1 MRRFGHDQITSNFS
15 PHGGSQPPAPPRRPG
30 LDPWR
35 VTSAE
40 MPYVSRAE
48 PLAHQQENVAPAQGT
63 FGSISY
69 GLDAANQ
76 MATGNPSAEPFT
88 PWMGGPYPPASLAN
102 MTLGTT
108 FAAKARAAELNAVRN
123 HRAKA
128 QESEDKN
135 NENETSM
142 AQASSTSTGALR
154 LTKPGTRT
162 RTRTRSKSW
171 KPLDLGDIPE
181 SSSEVSRPE
190 TQSHHPSTSTK
201 TSTPI
206 NSNLQ
211 SSATALGA
219 QSSSQ
224 VSYPLSQRLQ
234 SHTGH
239 GQQFPS
245 YISDAQEPVTAVPRL
260 TNEMAPRSAFV
271 SPEHVRQQMY
281 QSNQVAS
288 EQQQHIPRYY
298 DSLAASTQYQR
309 SVQRQSELSVQRQ
322 NELSAQKTKA
332 RQDDPFIDI
341 SASLRQSAHRQTSQP
356 DDRSVLSAHGISPDG
371 QGKMDYE
378 FKFPTQ
384 QQQQHR
390 AALPLPPPPGLP
402 RPTVQPQALHDTFSS
417 IAADSSAP
425 TADTHRRDP
434 KPYTSYARVSDDG
447 SKKEKLLQNL
457 QQVVDVSKAQGS
469 VPSSTRTVLYDPVAQ
484 GSSAAAARPRQ
495 RQLSSS
501 ANDNLKGSEPLP
513 WKDRPVDI
521 YSMPPPTPVVQKDDA
536 HEPAAAAANE
546 TQQGAMDG
554 NEYIRSL
561 LIKRESAEQRLKNSE
576 TWWSHDGR
584 GQDQVRAYLDQ
595 VTEQHKQHQSTPEYH
610 NIRKALEHQTNFR
623 DDRSDGSN
631 ATTVLKGPS
640 EGEAIN
646 RLMVPVIANLRGY
659 AEDSGPSYFNKFTKA
674 PAWAIDG
681 SVSGNKSFFGED
693 WGKPPSRVGRDPR
706 YRPTFHEGRYTVFEP
721 TDGRVSGGRGGR
733 GGWNANYGWD

>member
-1 MRRFGHDQITSNFS
+1 MATATATAN
-15 PHGGSQPPAPPRRPG
+15 PAPE
-30 LDPWR
+30 
-35 VTSAE
+35 TI
-40 MPYVSRAE
+40 M
-48 PLAHQQENVAPAQGT
+48 
-63 FGSISY
+63 
-69 GLDAANQ
+69 
-76 MATGNPSAEPFT
+76 
-88 PWMGGPYPPASLAN
+88 PWMRGPYPPASLAN

-128 QESEDKN
+128 QESED

-142 AQASSTSTGALR
+142 AQASSTSTGPLR
-154 LTKPGTRT
+154 LTNP
-162 RTRTRSKSW
+162 RTRTRSKGW

-181 SSSEVSRPE
+181 STSELSRPE
-190 TQSHHPSTSTK
+190 TQFHYASTT
-201 TSTPI
+201 TRTTTPI

-211 SSATALGA
+211 SGATTLGA
-219 QSSSQ
+219 QSSAQ
-224 VSYPLSQRLQ
+224 VSYPSSQRSQLY
-234 SHTGH
+234 TGH

-245 YISDAQEPVTAVPRL
+245 EQFPSYYLDAQEPVTAVPRF
-260 TNEMAPRSAFV
+260 TNEMAPHSVFV

-288 EQQQHIPRYY
+288 EQQQQIPRYY
-298 DSLAASTQYQR
+298 DSLIASTQYQK
-309 SVQRQSELSVQRQ
+309 SAQRQSELPAHQ
-322 NELSAQKTKA
+322 AKA
-332 RQDDPFIDI
+332 RHDDPFIDM
-341 SASLRQSAHRQTSQP
+341 SASLRQSAPRQSSQS
-356 DDRSVLSAHGISPDG
+356 DDRSVLSGHGASPDV

-384 QQQQHR
+384 QQQHR
-390 AALPLPPPPGLP
+390 ASLPLPPPPGLP
-402 RPTVQPQALHDTFSS
+402 RPTLQPQALRDTFSS
-417 IAADSSAP
+417 IAAESSAP

-434 KPYTSYARVSDDG
+434 KPYTSYARVNDEG

-484 GSSAAAARPRQ
+484 GSSAAARPRQ
-495 RQLSSS
+495 RRFSSS
-501 ANDNLKGSEPLP
+501 ANDNLKASEPLP

-521 YSMPPPTPVVQKDDA
+521 YSMPPPTPILSKDDA
-536 HEPAAAAANE
+536 QEQAAANE

-595 VTEQHKQHQSTPEYH
+595 VTEQHKQHQSTPEYQ
-610 NIRKALEHQTNFR
+610 NIRKALERQTNFR
-623 DDRSDGSN
+623 DDGSDGSN
-631 ATTVLKGPS
+631 ATTVPKGS
-640 EGEAIN
+640 NEGEVIN

-674 PAWAIDG
+674 PAWAVDS

>member
-1 MRRFGHDQITSNFS
+1 MRRFGNDQINSNFS
-15 PHGGSQPPAPPRRPG
+15 PQRGPQPPAPPRRPG

-40 MPYVSRAE
+40 IPYVSRGE
-48 PLAHQQENVAPAQGT
+48 PLAQQQENVAPAPGT

-69 GLDAANQ
+69 GLEAANQ
-76 MATGNPSAEPFT
+76 MNTVHPSPDT
-88 PWMGGPYPPASLAN
+88 LSWMRGPHPPASLAN

-128 QESEDKN
+128 QESEDKS
-135 NENETSM
+135 NENNDTST
-142 AQASSTSTGALR
+142 AQAPSTSTGALR
-154 LTKPGTRT
+154 LTRPHTRT
-162 RTRTRSKSW
+162 RARSKGW
-171 KPLDLGDIPE
+171 KPFDLGDIPE

-190 TQSHHPSTSTK
+190 TQSHHYPSTTTTI

-211 SSATALGA
+211 SSATTLGA

-224 VSYPLSQRLQ
+224 ALYPLSQRLQ

-245 YISDAQEPVTAVPRL
+245 NISDAQEPVTAVPRF

-271 SPEHVRQQMY
+271 SPEHVRQQVY

-309 SVQRQSELSVQRQ
+309 SVQRQ
-322 NELSAQKTKA
+322 NELSAQRQSELSAQQVKT

-341 SASLRQSAHRQTSQP
+341 SANLRQSSHRQSAQS
-356 DDRSVLSAHGISPDG
+356 DNRSVLSAHGASPDV

-384 QQQQHR
+384 QQQHHR
-390 AALPLPPPPGLP
+390 ADLPLPPPPGLP
-402 RPTVQPQALHDTFSS
+402 RPTLQPQALRDTFSS
-417 IAADSSAP
+417 IAAAASSAP
-425 TADTHRRDP
+425 TADTHQRDP

-469 VPSSTRTVLYDPVAQ
+469 VPTSTRTVLYDPVAQ

-495 RQLSSS
+495 RQISSS
-501 ANDNLKGSEPLP
+501 ASDNLKASEPLP

-521 YSMPPPTPVVQKDDA
+521 YSMPPPTPVVPKDDA
-536 HEPAAAAANE
+536 DEQAAANE
-546 TQQGAMDG
+546 THQGAMDG

-561 LIKRESAEQRLKNSE
+561 LIQRESAEQRLKNSE

-595 VTEQHKQHQSTPEYH
+595 VTEQHKQHQSNPEYQ
-610 NIRKALEHQTNFR
+610 NIRKALERQTNFR
-623 DDRSDGSN
+623 SDRSDVSN
-631 ATTVLKGPS
+631 AANVPKGPT
-640 EGEAIN
+640 EGEVIN

-659 AEDSGPSYFNKFTKA
+659 GEDGGPSYFNKFTKA
-674 PAWAIDG
+674 PAWAVDS

-721 TDGRVSGGRGGR
+721 TDGRVSAGRGGR